1 MLQQARA
8 TKILKWLRQV
18 PLRTPTDYN
27 SVTDLG
33 RIIEFRSRD
42 TKFRV
47 EVAVGR
53 NIVKLASAN

>member
-1 MLQQARA
+1 MG
-8 TKILKWLRQV
+8 
-18 PLRTPTDYN
+18 
-27 SVTDLG
+27 LG

-53 NIVKLASAN
+53 NILKLASGKLINKNSQKCCSSPLNM